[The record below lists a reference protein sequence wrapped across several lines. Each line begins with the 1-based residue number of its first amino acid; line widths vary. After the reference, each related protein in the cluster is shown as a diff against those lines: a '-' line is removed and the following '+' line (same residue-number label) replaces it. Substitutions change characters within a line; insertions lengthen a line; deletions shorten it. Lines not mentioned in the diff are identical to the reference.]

1 MDRLCMDRKDRKDR
15 KKVAVFTANIYRD
28 MVKDTQ
34 YGLIQAAKREG
45 VKLLFFSA
53 FSDNFS
59 TFTKDTQF
67 TNYDIGDFAI
77 YFLPDLN
84 EFDGL
89 ITMDTYLP
97 DYYLDY
103 LTDIKLACPTPVVTL
118 GNDVDF
124 TYNVVNDQEKS
135 LENLIDHLIQVH
147 GCKEIVHVAGRL
159 DLAFAQVRY
168 DVFKN
173 TLKKHGLPL
182 NERNI
187 VQGNLWYDCGESVV
201 DQIIK
206 DYSHEADRM
215 LPDAIVCANDYSA
228 IGVLQEL
235 TKRGINVPEDV
246 IVTGYDNIP
255 ETMFTDPTITTS
267 EQPFEQVGKDGI
279 NTLVSLWNG
288 KKIPHTKADPGV
300 LKCNQSCGCEPKH
313 VYKKDLLKEQYSKTI
328 SRLDELALSNTN
340 LLLSA
345 LASDTYEDFLK
356 SIEDNCLVDTGFK
369 NAVMVLMK
377 DWNKHKVIKSSE
389 DFRNLEFEVTCGM
402 YNGRPI
408 KRGILPKGHILPDE
422 MREDP
427 EPYHI
432 VPIHNFEYFMG
443 YFIISPDLEN
453 LSQANMKTW
462 FLNISILLENWNTK
476 QELNSTLEQMRNLYS
491 TDVLTGLY
499 NRRGYG
505 MFFDSFYKESYENH
519 KGLAVFL
526 IDMDN
531 MKSVNDT
538 LGHDEGDYCLCTIGY
553 AMKKAATNGEICIRS
568 GGDEFIVLAKNY
580 DDDLV
585 ENYLTNLR
593 HAIALKRRTDGK
605 AYEISV
611 SVGCYMQIPTEDLE
625 AVPDAS
631 EKYLRFA
638 DEEMYIEKKEHKK
651 NKENK

>member
-1 MDRLCMDRKDRKDR
+1 MGLYKGLVMGR
-15 KKVAVFTANIYRD
+15 KKIAVFTANIYRD
-28 MVKDTQ
+28 MVKETQ

-59 TFTKDTQF
+59 TFTKYTQF
-67 TNYDIGDFAI
+67 TTYDTGDFAV
-77 YFLPDLN
+77 YYLPDLN
-84 EFDGL
+84 EYDGL

-97 DYYLDY
+97 DYYLEY
-103 LTDIKLACPTPVVTL
+103 ITALKKNSPVPVVTL
-118 GNDVDF
+118 GNEEDY

-135 LENLIDHLIQVH
+135 LENLIDHLIEVH
-147 GCKEIVHVAGRL
+147 NCKEIVHVAGRL

-173 TLKKHGLPL
+173 TIRKHGLPL
-182 NERNI
+182 EKRNI
-187 VQGNLWYDCGESVV
+187 VQGNLWYDCGEYVV
-201 DQIIK
+201 DQILD
-206 DYSHEADRM
+206 DYSHEADRY

-235 TKRGINVPEDV
+235 TKRGISVPEDV

-267 EQPFEQVGKDGI
+267 EQPFEQVGKDGV
-279 NTLVSLWNG
+279 NTLVALWNSKKNG
-288 KKIPHTKADPGV
+288 KKIPHTKADPGI

-313 VYKKDLLKEQYSKTI
+313 VYKKDLLKEEYSKTI
-328 SRLDELALSNTN
+328 TRLDELALANTN
-340 LLLSA
+340 LLLTT
-345 LASDTYEDFLK
+345 LASETYEDFLR
-356 SIEDNCLVDTGFK
+356 SIEDNCLMDTGFK
-369 NAVMVLMK
+369 NAVMCLMTN
-377 DWNKHKVIKSSE
+377 WNKHVVIKSYE
-389 DFRNLEFEVTCGM
+389 DFKDQEFEVACGM
-402 YNGRPI
+402 YNGKPI
-408 KRGILPKGHILPDE
+408 KRGKLPKGHLLPDE

-432 VPIHNFEYFMG
+432 VPIHYFEYFMG

-462 FLNISILLENWNTK
+462 FLNISILLDNWNTK

-505 MFFDSFYKESYENH
+505 LFFDSFYKECYENH
-519 KGLAVFL
+519 SGLAVFL

-531 MKSVNDT
+531 MKHVNDT

-553 AMKKAATNGEICIRS
+553 AMKKAATHGEICIRS
-568 GGDEFIVLAKNY
+568 GGDEFVVLAKNY
-580 DDDLV
+580 NDEMV
-585 ENYLTNLR
+585 EEYLTNLR
-593 HAIALKRRTDGK
+593 HGIALKRRTDGK

-611 SVGCYMQIPTEDLE
+611 SIGCYMLTPTEELE
-625 AVPDAS
+625 SNPDAS

-651 NKENK
+651 NKN